1 MRRFI
6 FSAAW
11 CLLLLSLAKSATA
24 DEKRGVIPWEKI
36 TTEKTMTIYG
46 AYDADKTIKFVFKS
60 ESGHDVY
67 RVTDLAAFNACNLTG
82 ATKMDEVQV
91 DFGRRGTLSY
101 VSVTPAESST
111 LYFVCSA
118 HCATGQKISI
128 THDPTVYAAGDLD
141 RDGDVDEDDEV
152 LAADKDDDKDD
163 DDKDDDDIDDQFD
176 HEIDEDEWEEEED
189 FKTRCPYECEAGWES
204 NTIDSSCPCGNV
216 NCTETS
222 KSVRSIG
229 SIGAITPGCMYVVKN
244 FCIAE
249 KTTAV
254 ASNSDPSEVCKKF
267 LRNKGRSEE
276 VTRGQEHVFEDSDDD
291 DDDDHYKLP
300 SRGNNKVK
308 VTFKANSLR
317 ANETNINVGINECDE
332 DEVKELQRPEK
343 FRGENAT
350 EGEIG
355 NRSVFIG
362 AILSLTPHGT
372 VFDECVEVVIPFVRN
387 LTDVN
392 NTTIA
397 CMKAADENSPFEL
410 IECVVENTSGT
421 EGIATA
427 CVDSFSI
434 ATVMESDISTTS
446 SSFDADPT
454 GGTFAKSTTFVAV
467 LVSVVLALI

>member
-1 MRRFI
+1 
-6 FSAAW
+6 
-11 CLLLLSLAKSATA
+11 
-24 DEKRGVIPWEKI
+24 
-36 TTEKTMTIYG
+36 
-46 AYDADKTIKFVFKS
+46 
-60 ESGHDVY
+60 
-67 RVTDLAAFNACNLTG
+67 
-82 ATKMDEVQV
+82 V
-91 DFGRRGTLSY
+91 DFGRRGILSY

-141 RDGDVDEDDEV
+141 RDGDVDEDDDA
-152 LAADKDDDKDD
+152 LASDKDKDD
-163 DDKDDDDIDDQFD
+163 DDDDDAQFD

-189 FKTRCPYECEAGWES
+189 FETGCPYECEAGWES

-222 KSVRSIG
+222 KSVQSIG

-249 KTTAV
+249 KATAD
-254 ASNSDPSEVCKKF
+254 AENSDPSEVCKKF

-276 VTRGQEHVFEDSDDD
+276 VTRGQVHVFEDNEDDD
-291 DDDDHYKLP
+291 DDDNRYKLP

-317 ANETNINVGINECDE
+317 ANETNVNVGINEVDE
-332 DEVKELQRPEK
+332 DEVKELRRPEK
-343 FRGENAT
+343 FRGQNVT
-350 EGEIG
+350 EGEVG

-362 AILSLTPHGT
+362 TILSLTPHGT
-372 VFDECVEVVIPFVRN
+372 VFDECVEVAIPFVRN

-392 NTTIA
+392 NATIA
-397 CMKAADENSPFEL
+397 CLKAADENSPFEL
-410 IECVVENTSGT
+410 IECVVDNTSGT

-454 GGTFAKSTTFVAV
+454 GGAFAKSTTFVAI
-467 LVSVVLALI
+467 LVSVILALI

>member
-1 MRRFI
+1 M
-6 FSAAW
+6 
-11 CLLLLSLAKSATA
+11 
-24 DEKRGVIPWEKI
+24 
-36 TTEKTMTIYG
+36 
-46 AYDADKTIKFVFKS
+46 
-60 ESGHDVY
+60 
-67 RVTDLAAFNACNLTG
+67 
-82 ATKMDEVQV
+82 
-91 DFGRRGTLSY
+91 DFGRRGILSY

-141 RDGDVDEDDEV
+141 RDGDVDEDDDA
-152 LAADKDDDKDD
+152 LASDKDKDD
-163 DDKDDDDIDDQFD
+163 DDDDDDKDHDDIDDQFD

-189 FKTRCPYECEAGWES
+189 FETGCPYECEAGWES

-222 KSVRSIG
+222 KSVQSIG

-249 KTTAV
+249 KTA
-254 ASNSDPSEVCKKF
+254 AEAADEDPSKVCKKF

-276 VTRGQEHVFEDSDDD
+276 VIRGQEHVFEDNDDDD

-308 VTFKANSLR
+308 VTFKPNSLR

-350 EGEIG
+350 DGEVG
-355 NRSVFIG
+355 NRAVFIG

-372 VFDECVEVVIPFVRN
+372 VFDECVEVAIPFVRN

-392 NTTIA
+392 NATIA

-427 CVDSFSI
+427 CVNSFSI

-446 SSFDADPT
+446 TGSSSPTGSSILDVDPT
-454 GGTFAKSTTFVAV
+454 GGAFSKSTAFVAI

>member
-1 MRRFI
+1 MLFYCVHLLKI
-6 FSAAW
+6 KKG
-11 CLLLLSLAKSATA
+11 CLSDSFDLLRTSLSSTLHSHSSNLLLSFLP
-24 DEKRGVIPWEKI
+24 R
-36 TTEKTMTIYG
+36 TTHG
-46 AYDADKTIKFVFKS
+46 Q
-60 ESGHDVY
+60 
-67 RVTDLAAFNACNLTG
+67 
-82 ATKMDEVQV
+82 VQV
-91 DFGRRGTLSY
+91 DFGRKGILSY

-128 THDPTVYAAGDLD
+128 THDPTVYEEGDID
-141 RDGDVDEDDEV
+141 RDGDVDEDDAA
-152 LAADKDDDKDD
+152 LAADKDDDDD
-163 DDKDDDDIDDQFD
+163 VDDKDDDDDDDDDGQFD
-176 HEIDEDEWEEEED
+176 HEIDEDEWEEEKD
-189 FKTRCPYECEAGWES
+189 YKTGCPFECEAGWES
-204 NTIDSSCPCGNV
+204 NTIDSACPCGNV

-222 KSVRSIG
+222 KSVNSIQ

-249 KTTAV
+249 KTA
-254 ASNSDPSEVCKKF
+254 AEAADKDPSKVCKKF

-276 VTRGQEHVFEDSDDD
+276 VIRGQEHVFEDNDDD
-291 DDDDHYKLP
+291 DDDDDDDLYKLP
-300 SRGNNKVK
+300 TRGNNKVK
-308 VTFKANSLR
+308 VTFKPNSLR

-332 DEVKELQRPEK
+332 DEVKELRRPEK

-372 VFDECVEVVIPFVRN
+372 VFDECVEVAIPFVRN

-392 NTTIA
+392 NATIA

-446 SSFDADPT
+446 SSFDEDPT
-454 GGTFAKSTTFVAV
+454 GGALAKSTTFVAI
-467 LVSVVLALI
+467 LVSVVLSLF